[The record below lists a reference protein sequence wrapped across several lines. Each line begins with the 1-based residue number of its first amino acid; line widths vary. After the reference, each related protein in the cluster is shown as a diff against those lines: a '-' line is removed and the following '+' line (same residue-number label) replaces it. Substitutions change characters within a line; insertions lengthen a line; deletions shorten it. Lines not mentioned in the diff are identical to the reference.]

1 MYNMRTLVELCNGFF
16 NSIQTELEITD
27 SQQTD
32 LKCFQQCLETF
43 LKTGL
48 KEDAFTVYFCYC
60 DIFHV
65 FGEGYDNVK
74 KLLEMLSDH
83 EYHSGELL
91 TKHRDHYS
99 HSAYVFALG
108 IAIYA
113 HDRKFKDIFSN
124 FYNYSDTQSN
134 LEFLR
139 YWGMTS
145 LFHDIGYPFQLAHE
159 QIKSYCQELWGNSKA
174 NVYVSYGN
182 LDEFISISSDTIVSI
197 KTGLNIKSDILTI
210 NDLLAYS
217 VNMRMGYDI
226 NAVAEKLYTRVSV
239 QPDFMDHGYFSSL
252 LLLKQL
258 TSINAPV
265 TWNKQIFDVLSAIL
279 LHNSFNKYDAPDKH
293 PISIKEHPLAY
304 LLVLCD
310 ELQNWDRLAYGKV
323 SKRDPIAW
331 DIRMDVC
338 DDCIDITYL
347 FSERMIIG
355 ADNELRMN
363 KSFSEIASGVFVA
376 KILGGICGEQ
386 EYEGFISSNLNI
398 SAHAEEKT
406 KIKKTS
412 SYASD
417 NNLISLYDFAVAI
430 HASYSDLCKESKES
444 LNSEFGLLPLE
455 FKVSNIQMAKSY
467 AKKLELINCF
477 YSSRDLDYPVVKDF
491 SIDDFGNETDDVEFL
506 SREEH
511 VRWVKEKIQMG
522 WTYGI
527 EGVDFHSLEERNSNK
542 KHNCLVP
549 YELLSEEDKS
559 KDILMIRN
567 IIPMLRKIGSNL
579 KVYRYQRGGK
589 PTITVAGVG
598 HRYLKEDKLVIK
610 EQIRSL
616 LEDLNNRYNVV
627 VRTSYAYGADQLIA
641 ECANEMGLTTKAIL
655 PMPHDDFLQYVKEDV
670 ERHGIS
676 YLDKDEMQ
684 LRLLLAQTAVCKHI
698 STTYQDIFEA
708 SAEYNIGHCDK
719 LIAIWDGIELPLS
732 DVQGNPINRGG
743 TYDCID
749 KAKKKGLTE
758 TDIYIVRCAANR

>member
-1 MYNMRTLVELCNGFF
+1 MRALVELCNDFF
-16 NSIQTELEITD
+16 NSIPVELETTD
-27 SQQTD
+27 RRRYD
-32 LKCFQQCLETF
+32 LKCFQKCLENF

-65 FGEGYDNVK
+65 FGEGYDNAK

-108 IAIYA
+108 IAIYT
-113 HDRKFKDIFSN
+113 HDRKYKENFSN
-124 FYNYSDTQSN
+124 FYKYSNEQSI
-134 LEFLR
+134 LEFLH

-159 QIKSYCQELWGNSKA
+159 QIKSYCQELWGNNKA

-182 LDEFISISSDTIVSI
+182 LDEFILIGHDEMERI
-197 KTGLNIKSDILTI
+197 KTSLSIESDIKTI

-217 VNMRMGYDI
+217 VNMRMGYEI
-226 NAVAEKLYTRVSV
+226 NSVAEKLYTRVSM

-258 TSINAPV
+258 TSTSLSV
-265 TWNKQIFDVLSAIL
+265 VWNKQMLDVLSAIL
-279 LHNSFNKYDAPDKH
+279 LHNSFNKYDAPNRH
-293 PISIKEHPLAY
+293 PVSVSEHPLAY
-304 LLVLCD
+304 LLILCD

-331 DIRMDVC
+331 DIRLNISE
-338 DDCIDITYL
+338 DCINIAYL
-347 FSERMIIG
+347 FNERTILG
-355 ADNELRMN
+355 ADNERRIN
-363 KSFSEIASGVFVA
+363 KSYSEIDSGVFVA
-376 KILGGICGEQ
+376 KILGGTYDEKN
-386 EYEGFISSNLNI
+386 YEGFISSNLNI
-398 SAHAEEKT
+398 YALAEEKA
-406 KIKKTS
+406 KVKKTS
-412 SYASD
+412 SFASD
-417 NNLISLYDFAVAI
+417 NNLINIYDFAVAI
-430 HASYSDLCKESKES
+430 HASYSNLCKESRES
-444 LNSEFGLLPLE
+444 LNSDFGSLPLE

-477 YSSRDLDYPVVKDF
+477 YSSRDLDYPVVDDF
-491 SIDDFGNETDDVEFL
+491 SIDDFGHETDDVEFL

-522 WTYGI
+522 WTYGK
-527 EGVDFHSLEERNSNK
+527 EGVDFLSLEERNNKK
-542 KHNCLVP
+542 KHNYLVP

-567 IIPMLRKIGSNL
+567 IIPMLRKVGGNL
-579 KVYRYQRGGK
+579 RVYRYQRGGK
-589 PTITVAGVG
+589 PTLTVAGVG
-598 HRYLKEDKLVIK
+598 HRYLKEEKQKLKEHIK
-610 EQIRSL
+610 SI
-616 LEDLNNRYNVV
+616 LEGLSNKYNVV
-627 VRTSYAYGADQLIA
+627 VRTSYAFGADQIIA

-655 PMPHDDFLQYVKEDV
+655 PMPHDSFLRYVKEDA
-670 ERHGIS
+670 EKHNILYS
-676 YLDKDEMQ
+676 KDDEIQ

-698 STTYQDIFEA
+698 QTTTGDLFEA
-708 SAEYNIGHCDK
+708 AAEYNIEHCDK
-719 LIAIWDGIELPLS
+719 LIAIWDGVELPLS
-732 DVQGNPINRGG
+732 DDSDIPINRGG

-749 KAKKKGLTE
+749 KAKKKGMVE
-758 TDIYIVRCAANR
+758 GTDIYIIRCSANR